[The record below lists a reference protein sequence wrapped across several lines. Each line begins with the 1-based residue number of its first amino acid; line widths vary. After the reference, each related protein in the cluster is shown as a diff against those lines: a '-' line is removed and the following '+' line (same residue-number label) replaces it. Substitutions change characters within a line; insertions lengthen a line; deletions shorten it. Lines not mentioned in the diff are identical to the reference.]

1 MDERTLLIRD
11 RLIEKANELLA
22 SFPTTS
28 QFSGNDNADRMLND
42 LEHYPHAYVIAC
54 IMDRQI
60 PFERAWLIPYEVG
73 QRLGSFQFDFLASQ
87 PPEVFDSAMS
97 IPTPL
102 HRFPATMGKAMYL
115 AIQRIEDVYS
125 GNASKIWS
133 GKPSSG
139 VVVQRFLEFHGA
151 GPKIA
156 NMAANILHREMGVQF
171 SDYRAIDIS
180 VDVHTRRAAY
190 RLGLVPDGA
199 ADMEIIFAARQLNPE
214 YPGILDLPL
223 WYLGRDICRPLEPF
237 CKSCY
242 VADLC
247 SDLAKNGY
255 G

>member
-1 MDERTLLIRD
+1 MDDRTVLIRD
-11 RLIEKANELLA
+11 RLLEKANELLA
-22 SFPTTS
+22 SFPTNP
-28 QFSGNDNADRMLND
+28 QFSGNADADRMLND

-73 QRLGSFQFDFLASQ
+73 KRLGGFEFDFLASQ
-87 PPEVFDSAMS
+87 PEESFIKAMT

-102 HRFPATMGKAMYL
+102 HRYPTTMGKAIHL
-115 AIQRIEDVYS
+115 AVQRIAGIYS
-125 GNASKIWS
+125 GDASKIWY

-156 NMAANILHREMGVQF
+156 NMAANILHREMGVEF
-171 SDYRAIDIS
+171 GDYRAIDIS

-199 ADMEIIFAARQLNPE
+199 ADMETIFAARQLNPE

-223 WYLGRDICRPLEPF
+223 WYLGKDICRPSGPN
-237 CKSCY
+237 CPDCY
-242 VADLC
+242 MSGIC
-247 SDLAKNGY
+247 PSRP
-255 G
+255 